1 MKHKILLFT
10 SMAGCLI
17 WLFAG
22 VIGIA
27 SAAAPPDKG
36 PDDATCLGCHDG
48 YENTLSTTPHQ
59 LSSSIKD
66 PAVKVACVS
75 CHSGG
80 EVHANDPNA
89 ANIGNPSKLKAKK
102 IVQTCSQCHVAHRE
116 LDNYGFDAH
125 SNLELNC
132 TECHKVHG
140 GKRALLL
147 DDNSEFCFKCHEG
160 TKNSFSRRSNHP
172 VRQGNMTCLSC
183 HRFTKRVDQN
193 WAYDFARTCQDCHP
207 DQSGP
212 FPHEHAAVDA
222 YMVNGS
228 GCVECHDPH
237 GSPNDKLLKQPV
249 KQLCM
254 ECHMVPG
261 HATAHNGIYGGYD
274 CLVCHTA
281 VHGSYTNSS
290 LLDPNLEA
298 VFGSA
303 CYCHNH

>member
-17 WLFAG
+17 WLLVG
-22 VIGIA
+22 LSDIV
-27 SAAAPPDKG
+27 SAAAPPATG
-36 PDDATCLGCHDG
+36 PDDATCLECHDG
-48 YENTLSTTPHQ
+48 YDKTLAATPHK
-59 LSSSIKD
+59 LASETEK

-80 EVHANDPNA
+80 DVHINDPSA
-89 ANIGNPSKLKAKK
+89 ANIGNPAKLTAKK
-102 IVQTCSQCHVAHRE
+102 ALKVCSQCHVEHRE

-125 SNLELNC
+125 TNLELNC
-132 TECHKVHG
+132 ADCHNVHG
-140 GKRALLL
+140 GKRSLLL
-147 DDNSEFCFKCHEG
+147 SDNAEFCWRCHEEI
-160 TKNSFSRRSNHP
+160 KSAFRQRSNHP
-172 VRQGNMTCLSC
+172 VRQGNLTCLSC

-193 WAYDFARTCQDCHP
+193 YAYDFARTCQDCHP
-207 DQSGP
+207 QEGGP

-222 YMVNGS
+222 YLVNGS

-237 GSPNDKLLKQPV
+237 GSPNDMLLKQPV

-254 ECHMVPG
+254 ECHIVPG
-261 HATAHNGIYGGYD
+261 HTTAHNGAYAGYD
-274 CLVCHTA
+274 CLTCHTQ